1 MRQAAKVDVNQAEIV
16 EALQRVGANVES
28 LADVGRGVPDLLVG
42 YSGRLLL
49 LEVKSGPRARL
60 TTTQAIW
67 HRQWAG
73 YPVYVV
79 RSVEEALQAIGVEM
93 DG

>member
-1 MRQAAKVDVNQAEIV
+1 MRQAAKVDKNQAAIV
-16 EALQRVGANVES
+16 EALQRMGANVES

-42 YSGRLLL
+42 YAGRLIL
-49 LEVKSGPRARL
+49 LEIKSRPRARL
-60 TTTQAIW
+60 TTSQAIW
-67 HRQWAG
+67 HRRWAG

-79 RSVEEALQAIGVEM
+79 RSVEEALRVIGFEL